1 MSVYLPPDS
10 RAEALAALQAA
21 AAPDTP
27 LALVAGDINLQLEK
41 PRDPGE
47 TRDVELRKQ
56 LLDRWC
62 LCPLACPGA
71 TRRGP
76 RGASSIDTAA
86 VPQDRVGAWQTTL
99 RWRPGLSDHA

>member
-1 MSVYLPPDS
+1 M
-10 RAEALAALQAA
+10 
-21 AAPDTP
+21 
-27 LALVAGDINLQLEK
+27 AGDINLQLEN

-47 TRDVELRKQ
+47 TRDAESWKR
-56 LLDRWC
+56 LLDRWS

-86 VPQDRVGAWQTTL
+86 VPRDRVGAWQTTL